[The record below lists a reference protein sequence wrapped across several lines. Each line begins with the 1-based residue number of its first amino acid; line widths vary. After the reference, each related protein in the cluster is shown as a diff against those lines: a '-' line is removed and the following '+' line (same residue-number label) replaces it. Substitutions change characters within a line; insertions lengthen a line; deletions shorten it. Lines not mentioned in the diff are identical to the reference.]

1 MSTGQCEVS
10 GLYPRDKIV
19 VFDRH
24 FFKMVFGIVLSIS
37 FVNVVL
43 SRLGLDVGLG
53 LVCLFVVFD

>member
-1 MSTGQCEVS
+1 MS

-19 VFDRH
+19 IFDRQ

-53 LVCLFVVFD
+53 LICLLVVFD

>member
-1 MSTGQCEVS
+1 MS

-19 VFDRH
+19 VFVRH
-24 FFKMVFGIVLSIS
+24 LFMVFGIVLSIS

-53 LVCLFVVFD
+53 LVCLLVVFD

>member
-1 MSTGQCEVS
+1 MSD
-10 GLYPRDKIV
+10 LYPRDKIV
-19 VFDRH
+19 FFFFDRH
-24 FFKMVFGIVLSIS
+24 SFKMVFGIVLSIS